1 MPVSP
6 DRLGNLRTAIIVIVD
21 RFTKRSSFFATTDNC
36 TALEVANVLYEHIFK
51 DHGLPRQIVSDRGTQ
66 FTSKVFKE
74 FCKLLGIRST
84 MSTAYHPQTDGQT
97 ERVNQSLE
105 QYLRIFCNHRQDDWA
120 KLLSSAE
127 FAYNNAAHEST
138 GLSPFFIEYGY
149 HPRMAPDMQEELNHP
164 TLEDLLSD
172 RAEAREQAH
181 ASLKLAAEHMK
192 WYFDIHKSSVPF
204 KIGDKVMLKGHDL
217 HI

>member
-1 MPVSP
+1 
-6 DRLGNLRTAIIVIVD
+6 
-21 RFTKRSSFFATTDNC
+21 
-36 TALEVANVLYEHIFK
+36 
-51 DHGLPRQIVSDRGTQ
+51 
-66 FTSKVFKE
+66 
-74 FCKLLGIRST
+74 

-105 QYLRIFCNHRQDDWA
+105 QYLQIFCNHRQDDWV

-149 HPRMAPDMQEELNHP
+149 HPRMAPDMQEGLNHP

-172 RAEAREQAH
+172 RTEAREQAH
-181 ASLKLAAEHMK
+181 ASLKLAAERMK

-217 HI
+217 RIQNASTKLAARNYGPYEIIEQPRDRKSTRLNSSHSGESRMPSSA